1 MPQRRESASKVPQP
15 EPGFQ
20 ACILN
25 QTLTLLSTGSNWTSR
40 TVLGMELDKLFGL
53 PAHPLLVH
61 IPVVLVP
68 MAAIIAVVF
77 AFKPAWLDRF
87 GWGLVALSGVGA
99 LGAILAAASGQEL
112 EGLQNK
118 AETAAREDHFQ
129 LGDTARL
136 MAIIFF
142 VVVTAVVV
150 LRHLARRR
158 AADGREPAGVW
169 HFIASKGGAI
179 GIAVVLVMSAS
190 AATYT
195 ISKAGHQGAKISW
208 GDEGQ

>member
-1 MPQRRESASKVPQP
+1 
-15 EPGFQ
+15 
-20 ACILN
+20 
-25 QTLTLLSTGSNWTSR
+25 
-40 TVLGMELDKLFGL
+40 MELDKLFGL

-68 MAAIIAVVF
+68 MAAVIAVVF

-99 LGAILAAASGQEL
+99 LGAILAAASG
-112 EGLQNK
+112 EGLEELQNE
-118 AETAAREDHFQ
+118 AETVAREDHFE
-129 LGDTARL
+129 LGETARL

-142 VVVTAVVV
+142 LVVTAVVV
-150 LRHLARRR
+150 LRYLARRR
-158 AADGREPAGVW
+158 AAAGKVQDGVW
-169 HFIASKGGAI
+169 GFIASKGGAI
-179 GIAVVLVMSAS
+179 AVAVVLVLSAS

-208 GDEGQ
+208 EEEGK

>member
-1 MPQRRESASKVPQP
+1 
-15 EPGFQ
+15 
-20 ACILN
+20 
-25 QTLTLLSTGSNWTSR
+25 
-40 TVLGMELDKLFGL
+40 MELQKLFGL

-68 MAAIIAVVF
+68 LAAIIAIVF

-99 LGAILAAASGQEL
+99 LGAILAAGSGESL
-112 EGLQNK
+112 DELQNK
-118 AETAAREDHFQ
+118 AETAAREDHFE
-129 LGDTARL
+129 LGETARTI
-136 MAIIFF
+136 AIVFF

-150 LRHLARRR
+150 LRHFARKR
-158 AADGREPAGVW
+158 AANGTEQTGFW
-169 HFIASKGGAI
+169 GLLGSKAGAI
-179 GIAVVLVMSAS
+179 CIAAVLVLSAA

-208 GDEGQ
+208 DEKLNGG